1 MAKKKV
7 AKKKATKKAK
17 SPLTKAQIKEF
28 KKLEEKAANNTARCA
43 DYIDEF
49 EYYYGELAEDLCR
62 SGDKEWARRIYKIV
76 EEKIG
81 IHIDDH
87 YFINF
92 ADDLCNYLGDKE
104 WAKKVYKKAEAGEY
118 SGSLCELA
126 NSIIANLGDKE
137 WARKMYEKEIE
148 RDGRI
153 DSMIADDIYEKLGDK
168 KWAKEVYKKVE
179 GKAEYPFDFSGLA
192 NSIHEKLGDKKWAKN
207 LYKKAEGKAETSSDF
222 SELAYSIHENLGDK
236 EWAKK
241 VYKKAEEKAE
251 DSDEYEDL
259 AESIRD
265 TLGDKKWA
273 AIVKKKKKA
282 TKKQVLSEISL
293 SGPELTYYDWTVKEK
308 NINSIQK
315 LNDTIS
321 DLIEGGESESTAH
334 LVLGKLESSKAT
346 NLDETFVS
354 IEHSDGDDV
363 DISVKN
369 KGNLIKNPKKGEI
382 VFVYFY
388 YYDHSSHTLN
398 PKKKFKNISL
408 EIKSFQGEA
417 VLTKTDYPN
426 FDLTAEDASG
436 GGEYRL
442 EIYCDDDQSFEGTVA
457 NKENLIEE
465 FSDYLTD
472 KGVIKTKGE
481 EKSR

>member
-1 MAKKKV
+1 MA
-7 AKKKATKKAK
+7 
-17 SPLTKAQIKEF
+17 LTKEQIKEF
-28 KKLEEKAANNTARCA
+28 KEELKEAEGCYGFYSLAR
-43 DYIDEF
+43 
-49 EYYYGELAEDLCR
+49 
-62 SGDKEWARRIYKIV
+62 KIS
-76 EEKIG
+76 
-81 IHIDDH
+81 
-87 YFINF
+87 Y
-92 ADDLCNYLGDKE
+92 AGDKE
-104 WAKKVYKKAEAGEY
+104 WAKKVYKKAEEKAEDCSDY
-118 SGSLCELA
+118 SSLA
-126 NSIIANLGDKE
+126 ASIHEEIGDKE
-137 WARKMYEKEIE
+137 WA
-148 RDGRI
+148 
-153 DSMIADDIYEKLGDK
+153 
-168 KWAKEVYKKVE
+168 KKV
-179 GKAEYPFDFSGLA
+179 
-192 NSIHEKLGDKKWAKN
+192 
-207 LYKKAEGKAETSSDF
+207 YKKAEGKAEDSSDF
-222 SELAYSIHENLGDK
+222 RDLAQSIFEKLDDKEGAKKVYKKSEEKADDCYDFIALAASIHKELGDK